1 MENHIKNSIGSKK
14 GPIYDCKIGSV
25 KMESYR
31 SDRFSIR
38 QCELLKLKLSEVPY
52 EPNLIVCDS
61 NSHSEKVEI
70 DLVIMVK
77 KVEDKIFRF
86 TFEETS
92 QSGRWK
98 SPETMEEYF
107 YDQRTHVC
115 RIQRESFKIVL
126 MQDKFDF
133 SSFLLRYGT
142 DIPIESTERIIN
154 LANERMD
161 KILEYCTKFNL
172 SSTV

>member
-1 MENHIKNSIGSKK
+1 
-14 GPIYDCKIGSV
+14 
-25 KMESYR
+25 MESYR

-38 QCELLKLKLSEVPY
+38 QNELMKLKLSEVPY

-61 NSHSEKVEI
+61 NALTEKVEI

-77 KVEDKIFRF
+77 KVEDNIFRF

-98 SPETMEEYF
+98 SPETMEDYF

-126 MQDKFDF
+126 MQDRFDF
-133 SSFLLRYGT
+133 FSFLLRYGT
-142 DIPIESTERIIN
+142 DIPIRSTEEIIM
-154 LANERMD
+154 LANKRMES
-161 KILEYCTKFNL
+161 ILDYCTKLNL
-172 SSTV
+172 SATV